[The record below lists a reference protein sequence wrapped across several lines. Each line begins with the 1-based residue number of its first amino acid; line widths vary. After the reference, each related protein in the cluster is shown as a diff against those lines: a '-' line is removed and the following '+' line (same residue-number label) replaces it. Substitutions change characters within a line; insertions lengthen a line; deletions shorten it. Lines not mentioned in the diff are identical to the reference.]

1 MKQMLL
7 VALTVCSFSLQ
18 AQIKMPAP
26 SPTQSITQDFGLGKI
41 ELVYSRPSLKGRTV
55 FKDNSEL
62 APLGKV
68 WRTGANAATKIKF
81 TDEVTFG
88 GKNLD
93 SGTYALYTI
102 PGKTT
107 WTVIL
112 NKDASKWG
120 TEYTENDDV
129 FRVTV
134 PSEKS
139 KEATETFTMQIA
151 NIKPESCELE
161 LIWGNTT
168 VKVPITTNI
177 KERISNSIKKALSA
191 DNVSPN
197 VYYAAANFY
206 FEWDKNLNEA
216 LSNATKAANANAKAY
231 WIFLLKAKIEKEQG
245 NKVDAK
251 ADAEKVIELAT
262 EQKNQDY
269 IRMAKELIAKL

>member
-7 VALTVCSFSLQ
+7 VALTVGSFSLQ

-107 WTVIL
+107 WTIIL

-120 TEYTENDDV
+120 TEYVENDDV

-251 ADAEKVIELAT
+251 ADAEKVIALAT

>member
-1 MKQMLL
+1 MLL
-7 VALTVCSFSLQ
+7 VALTVGSFSLQ

-107 WTVIL
+107 WTIIL

-120 TEYTENDDV
+120 TEYVENDDV

-251 ADAEKVIELAT
+251 ADAEKVIALAT

>member
-26 SPTQSITQDFGLGKI
+26 SPTQSVTQDFGLGKI

-88 GKNLD
+88 GKSLD

-134 PSEKS
+134 PAEKS